1 MRSIGGWVLRYR
13 GGLAVALLLAAVL
26 CGGLYRI
33 ADGAERHSYNKGAVP
48 PDTVR
53 LTSGHRYEI
62 SVPGGRKALQK
73 RGILTTSAQCS
84 ATPQGGAEI
93 PLTVTVLSQDVRP
106 TNALGSFV
114 SPISG
119 RVHVSCS
126 SWGAVFVDDS
136 DDSSWDFAGL
146 WLVLA
151 AVFLTG
157 GVALGL
163 SALYARTEGRP
174 AREDDEIE
182 RRLRVGGADY
192 EVGRGDAGDV
202 LR

>member
-1 MRSIGGWVLRYR
+1 MRAFGAWVIRHR
-13 GGLAVALLLAAVL
+13 GVLAVALLLGAVL
-26 CGGLYRI
+26 FGGLFRV
-33 ADGAERHSYNKGAVP
+33 ADGAERHSYNSGATP

-53 LTSGHRYEI
+53 LTAGHKYEV

-73 RGILTTSAQCS
+73 RGVETTSGQCS
-84 ATPQGGAEI
+84 VTQDGGVAV
-93 PLTVTVLSQDVRP
+93 PLAITVLSPDVRP
-106 TNALGSFV
+106 TNALGNFV
-114 SPISG
+114 APIGG
-119 RVHVSCS
+119 RVHIDCG

-151 AVFLTG
+151 AIFLTG

-163 SALYARTEGRP
+163 SALYART
-174 AREDDEIE
+174 ACDDDEVE
-182 RRLRVGGADY
+182 RRLRVGGHY
-192 EVGRGDAGDV
+192 EVGPDNAGDV